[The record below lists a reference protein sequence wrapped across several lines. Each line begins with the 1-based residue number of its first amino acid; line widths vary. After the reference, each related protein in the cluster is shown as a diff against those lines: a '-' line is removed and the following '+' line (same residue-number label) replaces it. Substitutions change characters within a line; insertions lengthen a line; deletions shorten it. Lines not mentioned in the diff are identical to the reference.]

1 MRKRLEMSGDWVD
14 PEHRASLRRFQSRH
28 HIEPTGRLDRVTLE
42 ALNEPVE
49 SQIAQIE
56 LNMERWRWLP
66 HDPEARYILVR
77 LDDYELDFI
86 DHGQRQFTVRTI
98 VGKSFWKTP
107 IFSSTMTHLVVNPY
121 WYVPRSI
128 AAGEILPLLQR
139 DPGYALRNG
148 LRISRGEGMEV
159 ERLDPDTID
168 WNGMTADTFDL
179 HIAQIPGG
187 TNPLGV
193 VKFYFKNPYHIYL
206 HDTPNKT
213 LFERE
218 KREFS
223 HGCIR
228 VEHSELLAQRILSD
242 LGQESLGN
250 LISSGR
256 NRQIGL
262 QDPLPVFLLYW
273 TAWVGEG
280 GKVYFRDDLY
290 QSDEKMLQALGKT
303 PY

>member
-1 MRKRLEMSGDWVD
+1 
-14 PEHRASLRRFQSRH
+14 
-28 HIEPTGRLDRVTLE
+28 
-42 ALNEPVE
+42 
-49 SQIAQIE
+49 
-56 LNMERWRWLP
+56 
-66 HDPEARYILVR
+66 
-77 LDDYELDFI
+77 
-86 DHGQRQFTVRTI
+86 
-98 VGKSFWKTP
+98 
-107 IFSSTMTHLVVNPY
+107 
-121 WYVPRSI
+121 
-128 AAGEILPLLQR
+128 
-139 DPGYALRNG
+139 
-148 LRISRGEGMEV
+148 MEV

-242 LGQESLGN
+242 WGQESLRN

-280 GKVYFRDDLY
+280 GKVYFRDDVY
-290 QSDEKMLQALGKT
+290 QSDEKMFQALGKT